1 MSGDKAKLK
10 ASKSQI
16 FLLIVGV
23 IILCTLYIK
32 ISSSCC
38 NVREVFLGYGEEDD
52 ACIAKLVKQADAGD
66 ILAANRLRYPHEA
79 YIKRVCEKGVESL
92 GEREKYYFQDFRRD
106 RFYAELPPQK
116 QIRSDRFVSTGES
129 AEKIRA
135 AVKLPAVNEGQFVD
149 FEIGGR
155 FIKNRIVDDIV
166 GAERKFRARD
176 EVIRQIELACK
187 KRLQFELHVERTACI
202 RKSEVGFDSRIT

>member
-23 IILCTLYIK
+23 VILCALYIK
-32 ISSSCC
+32 ISDSCC

-66 ILAANRLRYPHEA
+66 ILAANRLRYPHES

-92 GEREKYYFQDFRRD
+92 GERERYYFQDFRGD
-106 RFYAELPPQK
+106 RCENFGFKTPKSKGGKAGTMSGGGNLARGDTNATDGERNLMRAEANNGK
-116 QIRSDRFVSTGES
+116 SDTAGSKADMTKREGNSTEEQN
-129 AEKIRA
+129 A
-135 AVKLPAVNEGQFVD
+135 
-149 FEIGGR
+149 GR
-155 FIKNRIVDDIV
+155 
-166 GAERKFRARD
+166 
-176 EVIRQIELACK
+176 
-187 KRLQFELHVERTACI
+187 
-202 RKSEVGFDSRIT
+202 

>member
-1 MSGDKAKLK
+1 MSGYKAKLK

-66 ILAANRLRYPHEA
+66 DHAVNRLMYPSQA
-79 YIKRVCEKGVESL
+79 YIKRACEKGVENLS
-92 GEREKYYFQDFRRD
+92 ERERYYFQGFSGD
-106 RFYAELPPQK
+106 RCEIWGFKTPKLKGSEANTTSGGNLARGDTNATDGEGNLTRAEANNGK
-116 QIRSDRFVSTGES
+116 SDTTSSKTNTTEREGNSTEEQN
-129 AEKIRA
+129 A
-135 AVKLPAVNEGQFVD
+135 
-149 FEIGGR
+149 GR
-155 FIKNRIVDDIV
+155 
-166 GAERKFRARD
+166 
-176 EVIRQIELACK
+176 
-187 KRLQFELHVERTACI
+187 
-202 RKSEVGFDSRIT
+202 